1 MPKSGDGVQSIGN
14 YGMELEPG
22 HLYGVL
28 TYRGELASW
37 NWAFFIPNPS
47 VSPIGS
53 AGTLFHVVNSSDTV
67 GWKFEIET
75 KDIITSPLIVAII
88 RLAELS
94 QFHDSDYEAIVGE
107 SEGSLRSMFQM
118 VPIPTMGSTPRT
130 EFSSRTWFLDAINM
144 LDDCG
149 VVACDDVWPL
159 EREIRRLGFT
169 AMDNYLE
176 NKGTQ
181 LLLGLLPGSSITIT
195 SRLDRLCS
203 RALLAWCIDFLDLFS
218 SRCIAF

>member
-1 MPKSGDGVQSIGN
+1 MAKSRDTVQSIGC

-37 NWAFFIPNPS
+37 NWAFFIPNPT

-53 AGTLFHVVNSSDTV
+53 LGTLFHVVDASDAV
-67 GWKFEIET
+67 EWKFEIET
-75 KDIITSPLIVAII
+75 KDIVTSPHIVAII
-88 RLAELS
+88 RLAKLS
-94 QFHDSDYEAIVGE
+94 QFQESNYEDIVGD

-118 VPIPTMGSTPRT
+118 VPIPAVESSSRRA
-130 EFSSRTWFLDAINM
+130 EFSSRTWFLDAIIM

-176 NKGTQ
+176 NKGWTAYAAEHCS
-181 LLLGLLPGSSITIT
+181 PG
-195 SRLDRLCS
+195 
-203 RALLAWCIDFLDLFS
+203 A
-218 SRCIAF
+218 

>member
-1 MPKSGDGVQSIGN
+1 MSKTGDGIQIIGS
-14 YGMELEPG
+14 YGMELEAG

-37 NWAFFIPNPS
+37 NWAFFFPNPS

-53 AGTLFHVVNSSDTV
+53 AGTLFHVVNANDTV
-67 GWKFEIET
+67 EWKFEIET
-75 KDIITSPLIVAII
+75 KDVVTSPHIVAII
-88 RLAELS
+88 RLAMLN
-94 QFHDSDYEAIVGE
+94 QFQDSNYEDIVGD
-107 SEGSLRSMFQM
+107 SEGSIRSMFQM
-118 VPIPTMGSTPRT
+118 VPIPTMGSSVRRA

-149 VVACDDVWPL
+149 VVACEDVWPL

-176 NKGTQ
+176 NKGWTVYAAEH
-181 LLLGLLPGSSITIT
+181 
-195 SRLDRLCS
+195 CS
-203 RALLAWCIDFLDLFS
+203 PCA
-218 SRCIAF
+218 

>member
-176 NKGTQ
+176 NKGT
-181 LLLGLLPGSSITIT
+181 
-195 SRLDRLCS
+195 
-203 RALLAWCIDFLDLFS
+203 
-218 SRCIAF
+218 

>member
-1 MPKSGDGVQSIGN
+1 VYLKLHVDYLKYFLPELYDNIAVSMVKSGDPVQSIGS
-14 YGMELEPG
+14 YGMELESG

-37 NWAFFIPNPS
+37 NWAFFIPNPT

-53 AGTLFHVVNSSDTV
+53 AGTLFHVVNANDAV
-67 GWKFEIET
+67 EQWKFEIET
-75 KDIITSPLIVAII
+75 KDIVNSPHIVAII
-88 RLAELS
+88 RLVQLS
-94 QFHDSDYEAIVGE
+94 QFQDSKYEDIVGD

-118 VPIPTMGSTPRT
+118 VPIPTMDSSVSRA
-130 EFSSRTWFLDAINM
+130 EFSSRTWFLDAVNM

-176 NKGTQ
+176 NKGMWRS
-181 LLLGLLPGSSITIT
+181 LYLMS
-195 SRLDRLCS
+195 
-203 RALLAWCIDFLDLFS
+203 
-218 SRCIAF
+218 

>member
-1 MPKSGDGVQSIGN
+1 MAKSREAVHSIGN

-37 NWAFFIPNPS
+37 NWAFFVPNPT

-53 AGTLFHVVNSSDTV
+53 LGTLFHVVNASDME
-67 GWKFEIET
+67 WKFEIET
-75 KDIITSPLIVAII
+75 KDVVTSPHIVAII
-88 RLAELS
+88 QLAKLS
-94 QFHDSDYEAIVGE
+94 QFQDSNYEDIVGD

-118 VPIPTMGSTPRT
+118 VPIPMMGSSSRRA
-130 EFSSRTWFLDAINM
+130 EFSSRTWFLDAIIM

-149 VVACDDVWPL
+149 VVVCDDVWPL

-176 NKGTQ
+176 NKGMQ
-181 LLLGLLPGSSITIT
+181 Q
-195 SRLDRLCS
+195 
-203 RALLAWCIDFLDLFS
+203 
-218 SRCIAF
+218 